1 MGEFPYEAAG
11 EPASVG
17 MDKRGLDQAV
27 TLFRSQYG
35 KYMFPGGQLCV
46 RRGGKAVLNE
56 AIGTARGWRKD
67 EGIFPVEVRPET
79 PFPVLSAGKPLGAVA
94 VAMLEDRGVLD
105 VGMPVAEWI
114 PEFSRHGKGE
124 ITILDVLTHRTGLS
138 LPGLVADLSIWHDRQ
153 AVLEQLVDT
162 RPVYPR
168 GTMMYAAYEY
178 GWILS
183 EVFVRAAGRPLAEF
197 VEKELCE
204 PREPLGLPAL
214 KYGLAGRELSDLAY
228 SYWLGKDKVMVSKI
242 NVAENFERTNN
253 SLEQI
258 ESLNPAVSLVSDA
271 ASLAAFY
278 EFLVHGGV
286 TRSGE
291 RLISEEVL
299 RKYTTKN
306 VSGLDKSSGFFSSL
320 GRGFM
325 VGSTFV
331 SSFGWWNTKPCFGHL
346 GGFSS
351 LAFGDHERKLAAA
364 IVTNGNRDFFDVIK
378 RFLPLCAKLR
388 KACR

>member
-1 MGEFPYEAAG
+1 MGGFPYEVPVEA
-11 EPASVG
+11 ASVG
-17 MDKRGLDQAV
+17 IDRRNLDQAV

-35 KYMFPGGQLCV
+35 KYMFPGGQLSV

-56 AIGTARGWRKD
+56 AIGTARGWRNN
-67 EGIFPVEVRPET
+67 EGILPVEVRPET

-105 VGMPVAEWI
+105 VEMPVAEWI
-114 PEFSRHGKGE
+114 PEFSRHGKGQ

-138 LPGLVADLSIWHDRQ
+138 LPGLVANPSIWQDRQ
-153 AVLEQLVDT
+153 AVLDQLVDA

-183 EVFVRAAGRPLAEF
+183 EVFARAAGRSLAEF
-197 VEKELCE
+197 VAKELS
-204 PREPLGLPAL
+204 EPLELPAL
-214 KYGLAGRELSDLAY
+214 RYGLAGRQLSELAF
-228 SYWLGKDKVMVSKI
+228 SYWLGKDKVIVSEI

-278 EFLVHGGV
+278 EFLVCGGV
-286 TRSGE
+286 TRTGE

-351 LAFGDHERKLAAA
+351 VAFADHDRKLAVA

>member
-1 MGEFPYEAAG
+1 MGGFPYEVPVEA
-11 EPASVG
+11 ASVG
-17 MDKRGLDQAV
+17 MDRRKLDQAV

-35 KYMFPGGQLCV
+35 KYMFPGGQLSV
-46 RRGGKAVLNE
+46 RREGKAVLNE
-56 AIGTARGWRKD
+56 VIGTARGWRKN
-67 EGIFPVEVRPET
+67 EGILPVEVRPET

-105 VGMPVAEWI
+105 VEMPVAEWI
-114 PEFSRHGKGE
+114 PEFSQHGKGQ

-138 LPGLVADLSIWHDRQ
+138 LPGLVANPSISQDRQ
-153 AVLEQLVDT
+153 AVLDQLVDA

-183 EVFVRAAGRPLAEF
+183 EVFARAAGRSLAEF
-197 VEKELCE
+197 VAKELS
-204 PREPLGLPAL
+204 EPLELPAL
-214 KYGLAGRELSDLAY
+214 RYGLAGRQLSDLAF
-228 SYWLGKDKVMVSKI
+228 SYWLGKDKVIVSEI

-271 ASLAAFY
+271 ASLATFY
-278 EFLVHGGV
+278 EFLVRGGV
-286 TRSGE
+286 TRTGE

-351 LAFGDHERKLAAA
+351 LAFADHERKLAVA